1 MRRTLRGKTGRVS
14 WRDGQ
19 RYVLQIDSIVSGW
32 GDIAGERKSRVDVD
46 SRLSSAMAPPPT
58 PARLASLSSTLL
70 SQILELTRSSQL
82 SLPAPTLTAS
92 ILKNLAALRAGIE
105 HLQGGGLTGAV
116 LDGLHEQEERLVGLV
131 EGLGVAVPGRKG
143 KEGRLVDVGD
153 EEEPDEWVHHPCR
166 FS

>member
-1 MRRTLRGKTGRVS
+1 
-14 WRDGQ
+14 
-19 RYVLQIDSIVSGW
+19 
-32 GDIAGERKSRVDVD
+32 
-46 SRLSSAMAPPPT
+46 MAPPPT